1 MNIEIFII
9 ENTQV
14 NQLKPPNRQ
23 CNNEALFI
31 PILDETNK
39 WLKLYFYFVSL
50 SLGQLWPDL

>member
-14 NQLKPPNRQ
+14 NQ
-23 CNNEALFI
+23 CNDEALFI
-31 PILDETNK
+31 PILDEANK
-39 WLKLYFYFVSL
+39 WLKLYIYFVSL